1 MPAYKTIAILIDYA
15 LALALVFVVYRALRD
30 SLRET
35 LDQVIRLSAATTF
48 YLRVLSLTLV
58 LLALSKVIGSRF
70 DLKPEA
76 RFMEYVWGVAGDLG
90 GMFENVA
97 WNLLAYLTL
106 ITILV
111 AVLRYK
117 NGK

>member
-15 LALALVFVVYRALRD
+15 LALGLVILIYRLLRN
-30 SLRET
+30 SLREA
-35 LDQVIRLSAATTF
+35 LDQVVRLPAATTF
-48 YLRVLSLTLV
+48 YLRVLSLTLIF
-58 LLALSKVIGSRF
+58 LALSKVIGSRF

-76 RFMEYVWGVAGDLG
+76 HFMEYVWEVAGDMG
-90 GMFENVA
+90 GIFENIA

-106 ITILV
+106 VTILV

>member
-1 MPAYKTIAILIDYA
+1 MPAYKTAAILLDYA
-15 LALALVFVVYRALRD
+15 LALGLVLLIYRLLRS
-30 SLRET
+30 SLREA
-35 LDQVIRLSAATTF
+35 LDQIIRLPAATTF

-58 LLALSKVIGSRF
+58 FLALSKVIGSRF

-76 RFMEYVWGVAGDLG
+76 HFLEYVWAVASDLG
-90 GMFENVA
+90 GIFESVA
-97 WNLLAYLTL
+97 WNLLAYLSL
-106 ITILV
+106 VTILV